1 MSMGRLEKLLV
12 NSQGR
17 QRSRM
22 VQARRLLGMVPLEGT
37 RDYLEVGCG
46 TGAVTRFVAGEL
58 GLRAIGIDIDPG
70 QIAAARDG
78 AGKAAGEVAGARFEV
93 GDAARLPFEDG
104 SFDIVLSF
112 MATHHTGDPDAALG
126 EVARVLRPGGHFV
139 YADILLPAAVAR
151 VGRVLGHG
159 YRLPRSEGLLAAL
172 AAAGF
177 ATVWA
182 SRTGERFYGKY
193 EAVLRRDSDQQMT
206 QMRTDRLD

>member
-1 MSMGRLEKLLV
+1 MNMGKLEKLVV
-12 NSQGR
+12 NSKGR
-17 QRSRM
+17 QRSR
-22 VQARRLLGMVPLEGT
+22 VEQARRMLASVPLEGA

-46 TGAVTRFVAGEL
+46 TGAVTRFAASEL
-58 GLRAIGIDIDPG
+58 GLRAIGIDIDPE
-70 QIAAARDG
+70 QIATARSE
-78 AGKAAGEVAGARFEV
+78 AAGVASVRFAEA
-93 GDAARLPFEDG
+93 DAARLPFEDG
-104 SFDIVLSF
+104 SFDVVLSF
-112 MATHHTGDPDAALG
+112 MATHHIGDPDAALG
-126 EVARVLRPGGHFV
+126 EVARVLRPGGQFV

-159 YRLPRSEGLLAAL
+159 YRLPRSEGLLASL